1 MHVTTK
7 DEEGPQ
13 TSHFTLQISVDR
25 PTKFELGISDF
36 RRNSGMLPYVA
47 VYLSNRKRF
56 PCLHSLI

>member
-25 PTKFELGISDF
+25 PTKFELEISDF
-36 RRNSGMLPYVA
+36 RRNRPLALRGHVTNASF
-47 VYLSNRKRF
+47 KQ
-56 PCLHSLI
+56 

>member
-47 VYLSNRKRF
+47 VYKV
-56 PCLHSLI
+56 I